1 MKKNQYVEKV
11 RKFNRYYANVLGKI
25 DQEIYN
31 KPFPLT
37 EARVITEIYFRNGCT
52 ATEVRENLG
61 IDRGY
66 MSRIVQKFEEENIIF
81 KEQSTDDKRT
91 YLLYLT
97 DNGKEIYNELVE
109 NANREVGK
117 MIQEISNRDLTKLIS
132 SMETIESIFTKEH
145 PAQSE
150 VSVRAFQPG
159 DVGFVAHLHGT
170 LYKNTYQFGPMFE
183 YYVMK
188 GLTEFMVNTDGG
200 ELWIAEVD
208 GNMVGSIAVTKST
221 DKVAQLRWFVLDENY
236 HGMGI
241 GKKLIETTIDFCKKQ
256 GYKQVFLWTVSILE
270 TARYLY
276 QKYNF
281 RLTEEKQ
288 NYEWTGSK
296 LIEERWELELSDEQP
311 SRLGLKS
318 NVWKIKECSVLGRE
332 NK

>member
-1 MKKNQYVEKV
+1 MEKNQYVEKI

-37 EARVITEIYFRNGCT
+37 EARVITEINFSNGCT

-61 IDRGY
+61 IDRGQ
-66 MSRIVQKFEEENIIF
+66 MSRIVQKFEDDNIIF
-81 KEQSTDDKRT
+81 KKQASDDKRQ

-97 DNGKEIYNELVE
+97 DSGKEIFNDLVE
-109 NANREVGK
+109 NANHEVGK
-117 MIQEISNRDLTKLIS
+117 MIQEISNRDLTKLIR

-145 PAQSE
+145 PSQSE
-150 VSVRAFQPG
+150 VSIRTFQPG

-170 LYKNTYQFGPMFE
+170 LYENTYQFGPVFE

-188 GLTEFMVNTDGG
+188 GLTEFMINTDGG
-200 ELWIAEVD
+200 ELWIAELD
-208 GNMVGSIAVTKST
+208 GKMAGSIAITKFN
-221 DKVAQLRWFVLDENY
+221 DHVAQLRWFIMDENY

-241 GKKLIETTIDFCKKQ
+241 GKKLMDTAIDFCKKQ
-256 GYKQVFLWTVSILE
+256 GYKHVFLWTVSILE

-281 RLTEEKQ
+281 IITEEKQ
-288 NYEWTGSK
+288 NDEWTGSK
-296 LIEERWELELSDEQP
+296 LVEERWDLELSDEVTEKK
-311 SRLGLKS
+311 G
-318 NVWKIKECSVLGRE
+318 E
-332 NK
+332 

>member
-1 MKKNQYVEKV
+1 MEKNQYVEKI

-37 EARVITEIYFRNGCT
+37 EARVITEINFRNGCT

-61 IDRGY
+61 IDRGQ
-66 MSRIVQKFEEENIIF
+66 MSRIVQKFEDDNIIF
-81 KEQSTDDKRT
+81 KKQASDDKRQ

-97 DNGKEIYNELVE
+97 DYGREILNDLVK

-117 MIQEISNRDLTKLIS
+117 MIQEISNCDLTKLIR
-132 SMETIESIFTKEH
+132 SMETIEFIFTKER
-145 PAQSE
+145 PSQSE
-150 VSVRAFQPG
+150 VSIRTFLPG

-170 LYKNTYQFGPMFE
+170 LYENTYKFGPVFE

-188 GLTEFMVNTDGG
+188 GLTEFMINTDGG

-208 GNMVGSIAVTKST
+208 GKMAGSIAITKFN
-221 DKVAQLRWFVLDENY
+221 DNVAQLRWFILDENY

-241 GKKLIETTIDFCKKQ
+241 GKKLIETAIDFCNKQ
-256 GYKQVFLWTVSILE
+256 GYKHVFLWTVNILE

-281 RLTEEKQ
+281 RITEEKQ
-288 NYEWTGSK
+288 NEEWTGSK
-296 LIEERWELELSDEQP
+296 LVEERWDLELSNEVTEKK
-311 SRLGLKS
+311 G
-318 NVWKIKECSVLGRE
+318 E
-332 NK
+332 

>member
-1 MKKNQYVEKV
+1 MEKDRYVEKI

-37 EARVITEIYFRNGCT
+37 EARVITEINFRNGCT

-61 IDRGY
+61 IDRGQ
-66 MSRIVQKFEEENIIF
+66 MSRIVQKFDEEAIIF
-81 KEQSTDDKRT
+81 KKQAADDKRQ

-97 DNGKEIYNELVE
+97 DYGKEIFNDLAE

-132 SMETIESIFTKEH
+132 SMETIESIFTKEY
-145 PAQSE
+145 PSQSE
-150 VSVRAFQPG
+150 VSVRTFQPG

-170 LYKNTYQFGPMFE
+170 LYENTYKFGRMFE

-188 GLTEFMVNTDGG
+188 GLTEFMINTDGG

-208 GNMVGSIAVTKST
+208 GKMAGSIAITKSN
-221 DKVAQLRWFVLDENY
+221 DNVAQLRWFILDENY

-241 GKKLIETTIDFCKKQ
+241 GKKLMETAIDFCIKQ
-256 GYKQVFLWTVSILE
+256 GYKNVFLWTVSVLG

-281 RLTEEKQ
+281 KLTEEKE

-296 LIEERWELELSDEQP
+296 LVEERWDLELSYE
-311 SRLGLKS
+311 K
-318 NVWKIKECSVLGRE
+318 
-332 NK
+332 